1 MKKILCNSVRLESL
15 CEISEK
21 AYKARSFDG
30 SEDILPKSCV
40 FGQDLDVDKTEAYWI
55 AAWILPKKQ
64 LQYSDKK
71 QRWFDENGNMLPT
84 YKVKK
89 HSAKKISPV
98 EDNAIED
105 LAK

>member
-1 MKKILCNSVRLESL
+1 
-15 CEISEK
+15 
-21 AYKARSFDG
+21 
-30 SEDILPKSCV
+30 
-40 FGQDLDVDKTEAYWI
+40 
-55 AAWILPKKQ
+55 
-64 LQYSDKK
+64 
-71 QRWFDENGNMLPT
+71 MLPT